1 MSIARLVAIAAALVL
16 SAPSAR
22 AADLASARALYAAA
36 SYEEALTMLAS
47 IENTESL
54 EQVNQIRALCQLA
67 LGRTDDAREA
77 IQAIVMHNPL
87 YQIESNDVSP
97 KLVALFHEVRQ
108 QTMPAAARALYARA
122 KSRYDAKEWRQASVQ
137 FTALLTLLAD
147 KDAAEPRAALSD
159 LRQLGEGF
167 LALARTEI
175 AADERRAEEARK
187 ADEARRAEEEREA
200 AQAAAAAEAARK
212 ESEVAATPSPPAR
225 APSTGGAGLAPTSA
239 TRIYSVDDRDVTPP
253 VELSRAMPRW
263 VPPSAAIA
271 AMTLSGLVELVIDE
285 AGAVAAVSIVKPIA
299 PRYDQ
304 ALSALARSWRYR
316 PAMRSGQPV
325 RYRQL
330 LEIVLRPAP

>member
-1 MSIARLVAIAAALVL
+1 MSIARLVAIAATLLL
-16 SAPSAR
+16 SAHAAR
-22 AADLASARALYAAA
+22 AADLASAKALYAAA
-36 SYEEALTMLAS
+36 SYEEALTVLAS
-47 IENTESL
+47 IENTENL

-97 KLVALFHEVRQ
+97 KLVALFQDVRH

-122 KSRYDAKEWRQASVQ
+122 KSRYDAKDWRQASTQ

-147 KDAAEPRAALSD
+147 KAAAEQQAALSD

-167 LALARTEI
+167 LTLARNEI
-175 AADERRAEEARK
+175 AADERRAEEARN
-187 ADEARRAEEEREA
+187 AEEARRAAEERRV
-200 AQAAAAAEAARK
+200 AQAAAAEAARL
-212 ESEVAATPSPPAR
+212 ESEAAASLLPQATAS
-225 APSTGGAGLAPTSA
+225 STGGAGPPAQA
-239 TRIYSVDDRDVTPP
+239 RIYSVDDRDVTPP
-253 VELSRAMPRW
+253 VELTRVMPRW
-263 VPPSAAIA
+263 VPPSAAMA
-271 AMTLSGLVELVIDE
+271 TMTLSGLVELVIDE
-285 AGAVAAVSIVKPIA
+285 AGAVTDVSIVKPIA

-304 ALSALARSWRYR
+304 ALKSLARSWRYR
-316 PAMRSGQPV
+316 PAMRSGGPV